1 MAYKDGVLTVSDFQK
16 GQADS
21 PYLGFDTM
29 RAVDITATPG
39 VAKIS
44 YKTEEMA
51 GFTPTGIPTAYC
63 SDDYGNFYQLV
74 ADTGSGNAE
83 LYKNGTSVSSLS
95 GYGWDMI
102 FYKGYILVRHGSS
115 LSAYET
121 TVASPTLFQAW
132 KSGYTQTYYGKMLVS
147 KNDGNVYIADGT
159 NVKRISAFVAGSAG
173 VAPTATADT
182 AIALITGYAATTIAE
197 LGSRLMV
204 GTQTTN
210 SIWVTRY
217 ASQGATIFP
226 YRIGVSATNFD
237 NPVQISNANCIQQ
250 IIVSNNLMYIT
261 AGMKGNIY
269 VSDGTSYRQVKTI
282 PYAVKD
288 ESGLGLLLYPNAI
301 TIASNG
307 NLLIGTS
314 SYTNGYTGDVTQHGV
329 WEVNLATGK
338 YETNLRY
345 IMSNGEFTGNTQISI
360 GFVFQTNADQVIF
373 GWGYGS
379 DYGIDKTSQY
389 KYSGYTAT
397 IETQLYIVG
406 NKLSPKT
413 FENVE
418 ILVGQPLTLGQG
430 IRLSYRLST
439 FGDYTP
445 IGTWDY
451 STVGSVI
458 SIRDKA
464 LITNAQSLQ
473 IKIEMTT
480 QSSTSGITPNQNI
493 ELLSVTFW

>member
-1 MAYKDGVLTVSDFQK
+1 MDKNGVLTISDFQK

-29 RAVDITATPG
+29 RAVDITSTPG

-44 YKTEEMA
+44 YRTEELT
-51 GFTPTGIPTAYC
+51 GFSAIGLPVAYC
-63 SDDYGNFYQLV
+63 YDNNGNYYQLV
-74 ADTGSGNAE
+74 ADTGSGNA
-83 LYKNGTSVSSLS
+83 LFYKNGSNVSSLT
-95 GYGWDMI
+95 GRGWDMVY
-102 FYKGYILVRHGSS
+102 YKGYILIRHGSQ

-121 TVASPTLFQAW
+121 NYASPTLFQGW
-132 KSGYTQTYYGKMLVS
+132 KSGYSQTYYGKMLVS

-159 NVKRISAFVAGSAG
+159 SIKRISDFVAGSAG

-204 GTQTTN
+204 GTQTDN
-210 SIWVTRY
+210 SIWITRY

-261 AGMKGNIY
+261 AGIKGNVY

-288 ESGLGLLLYPNAI
+288 ESGLGMLLYPNAI

-307 NLLIGTS
+307 NLLIGS
-314 SYTNGYTGDVTQHGV
+314 SSFTNGYTGDVTQHGI
-329 WEVNLATGK
+329 WEINLATGK

-345 IMSNGEFTGNTQISI
+345 IMSNGFFTGNTQISI
-360 GFVFQTNADQVIF
+360 GFVYQTNADTVFF

-379 DYGIDKTSQY
+379 DYGIDQTSAY
-389 KYSGYTAT
+389 KYTGYKAT

-406 NKLSPKT
+406 NKLTPKT

-418 ILVGQPLTLGQG
+418 ILFGQPLTAGQG

-439 FGDYTP
+439 YGDYTT

-464 LITNAQSLQ
+464 LITNAQALQ

-480 QSSTSGITPNQNI
+480 QSGTSGIVPSQNI
-493 ELLSVTFW
+493 ELLSVTLW